1 MRKIYKW
8 AGVAIVVPLLL
19 LTILFLLF
27 YFPPFQN
34 WAVRKTASY
43 ASEKM
48 GMHISVEHVH
58 LSFPLDLAVE
68 GVKVL
73 QPNDSIP
80 HVNDT
85 VADISKVIANVQLR
99 PLFRRQVMVDQ
110 LDFKGMNVNTTHFI
124 RNLRIKGKVGRLS
137 LQAHG
142 IDLKQSFVKVDDAM
156 LADANLLV
164 ELSDTV
170 PPDTTPSQNFWKVQ
184 LEQIKIKNTHFAL
197 HLPGDTMS
205 VKTKLGEVAAQN
217 TYLDLGKGS
226 YQMQHLRLA
235 DSEVHYDR
243 NYEPKVRGIDY
254 NHLALSKLNL
264 VADSFSYDNSQLGIK
279 VRSASFQEQSGL
291 AVTRL
296 QGAFTM
302 DSLRLSLPGM
312 ALKTPSGTNLA
323 LDYAM
328 DLNAFDNNNPG
339 TMSANVHGQLSRQD
353 LMTFVGSSLPRNL
366 ARKWP
371 TQPMVIVGA
380 IGGNMQKARLKNVN
394 IQIPTVLKLKADGFV
409 ENLTDPKRLKANM
422 DLRAQTGNLDFVKSM
437 LDRNVAQTFR
447 IPRGIVLDTH
457 VLVDRDNYTLN
468 NLKVTQGGGTLRGS
482 ASIDL
487 DKMSYQARLTAHRLP
502 LQNFIPRQGLHPFT
516 GDIEARGTGT
526 DLLSPSTRLQAKAH
540 VRSFKYGD
548 YNLDGID
555 ADVRVINGH
564 ALAQI
569 DSRNPMFKGNLQVDA
584 LTRSKR
590 LRATLSSDLSEVDL
604 YRLRL
609 SEQPLKVAI
618 CAHVDV
624 ESDLKHYHKVQGVV
638 SDILV
643 IDEQQQYRMEDVVMD
658 VLTSRDTTHA
668 IVNCGDFR
676 LNMDGT
682 GGYERLMKQGNNFVA
697 ELQRQLKNKYI
708 DQVRL
713 RERLPDA
720 HIYLISGKNNIV
732 CQIVEKYGY
741 QFDNVFMNLTS
752 SPITGLNG
760 GLQIDSLVVDS
771 FQVDTVRFKFASG
784 QDNMTYT
791 AQLRN
796 GKNNPKYIFN
806 ALFDGAIN
814 EKGTYLK
821 SRIYDWNDSLG
832 VRLALQGSMEQNGVK
847 LHLFGEKP
855 VLGYKEFSVN
865 DSNYIFMGD
874 DRRVSANM
882 ILKASDGM
890 GVQIFTD
897 DSNTEALQDVTV
909 SLNKFNIG
917 AALAMIPYTPNVEG
931 IMNSDFHLIQTESQ
945 LSVSSSVKVDGMIYE
960 GSQMGN
966 IGSEFTYMPRSDGSH
981 YVDGILTHEGNEV
994 GTLTGTYRSQGKGY
1008 LDAKLGLDRLPV
1020 DLINGFIPDKI
1031 IGFKGYAEGDLT
1043 VQGSLSKPDVDGEVY
1058 LDSTYMFSEPYGVE
1072 MRFANDPVTITNS
1085 RLLFENFEMFAH
1097 NESPLNVKGY
1107 FDFSDTDRM
1116 NLNMRMRAEN
1126 LLLVDSKETGRS
1138 EAYGKAYVN
1147 FFGTMQGLL
1156 SNLQMRGRLDVLGTT
1171 DLKYNLKDS
1180 PLSTDNQLEGLVE
1193 FVDFRDTTKQV
1204 VNRPP
1209 LTGFDMDLSINIDD
1223 GAHVDCYLNADHS
1236 NYIDL
1241 IGGGDMRLRYNT
1253 ADNMRLTGRYT
1264 IGSGEM
1270 KYSLPI
1276 IPLKTFEIQ
1285 DGSYLEFT
1293 GDPMNPRLN
1302 LRATETIKSTV
1313 TDESGDGRSVEF
1325 VCGVVVTKTLNDM
1338 GLEFVIDAPEDMTIS
1353 NQLQSMTKEGR
1364 GKVAV
1369 TMLTTGLYLADGNT
1383 SGFTMN
1389 SALSAFLNSQ
1399 INQISGKALRSLDV
1413 SFGVDNSFSEN
1424 GALHTDYSFKFAKRF
1439 WNNRLRI
1446 VIGGKLSSGNN
1457 VTPQEETFFDN
1468 VTFEYRLSPTS
1479 NKYLSLF
1486 YQRDSYDWLE
1496 GNVSKYGGGFLWK
1509 RKLRTFKDL
1518 FRFNSE
1524 NDEIPALP
1532 ADSVHKETL
1541 TK

>member
-1 MRKIYKW
+1 MRKLYKW
-8 AGVAIVVPLLL
+8 VGAAIGVPFLLL
-19 LTILFLLF
+19 AILFLLF

-34 WAVRKTASY
+34 WAVRKTTAY

-48 GMHISVEHVH
+48 GMHISVDHVR
-58 LSFPLDLAVE
+58 LSFPLDLAIK
-68 GVKVL
+68 GVKLL
-73 QPNDSIP
+73 QPNDSLP
-80 HVNDT
+80 QVNDT
-85 VADISKVIANVQLR
+85 VADIGKVIASVQLR
-99 PLFRRQVMVDQ
+99 PLLYQQVMVDQ
-110 LDFKGMNVNTTHFI
+110 LDIKAMNVNTTHFI
-124 RNLRIKGKVGRLS
+124 RNLRIKGKVGHLS

-142 IDLKQSFVKVDDAM
+142 IDLKKTFVKVDNAS
-156 LADANLLV
+156 LSDANLLV

-184 LEQIKIKNTHFAL
+184 LEQIQINNTHFAL

-205 VKTKLGEVAAQN
+205 VKTKLGEASAHHA
-217 TYLDLGKGS
+217 YLDLGEGNYKI
-226 YQMQHLRLA
+226 QHLQLA
-235 DSEVHYDR
+235 DSEIHYDR
-243 NYEPKVRGIDY
+243 NYEPKVQGIDY

-264 VADSFSYDNSQLGIK
+264 TANSFSYGKSQLGIN
-279 VRSASFQEQSGL
+279 VGAASFHEQSGL
-291 AVTRL
+291 TVNHL
-296 QGAFTM
+296 QGAFAM
-302 DSLRLSLPGM
+302 DSLRLSLPSM
-312 ALKTPSGTNLA
+312 ALKTPSGTNLV
-323 LDYAM
+323 LNYAM
-328 DLNAFDNNNPG
+328 DLNAFDKKAPG
-339 TMSANVHGQLSRQD
+339 TMSAKVRGQVSRLD
-353 LMTFVGSSLPRNL
+353 LMTFIGTSLPLGL
-366 ARKWP
+366 AHIWP
-371 TQPMVIVGA
+371 SQPLVIVGA
-380 IGGNMQKARLKNVN
+380 IGGNMQKARLKDVN
-394 IQIPTVLKLKADGFV
+394 IHIPTVAKLKADGFV
-409 ENLTDPKRLKANM
+409 ENLTSPKQLKAN
-422 DLRAQTGNLDFVKSM
+422 LVVHGQTGNLDFIKSM
-437 LDRNVAQTFR
+437 VDRSVAQSFR

-457 VLVDRDNYTLN
+457 VLVDRDNYTFN
-468 NLKVTQGGGTLRGS
+468 NLKVIQGGGSLRGH
-482 ASIDL
+482 ASVDL
-487 DKMSYQARLTAHRLP
+487 GKMSYQTHLFAHRLP
-502 LQNFIPRQGLHPFT
+502 LQNFIPHQGLHPFT
-516 GDIEARGTGT
+516 GEIEARGSGT
-526 DLLSPSTRLQAKAH
+526 DIMSPSTQLQAKAH
-540 VRSFKYGD
+540 ITSFRYGD

-555 ADVRVINGH
+555 ADAKIVNGH
-564 ALAQI
+564 VLAKI

-590 LRATLSSDLSEVDL
+590 LRATLSGDLTEVDL
-604 YRLRL
+604 FGLHL
-609 SEQPLKVAI
+609 SEQPLKVAV

-624 ESDLKHYHKVQGVV
+624 ESDLKHYHMVQGVV
-638 SDILV
+638 SDIMV
-643 IDEQQQYRMEDVVMD
+643 TSDHQQYRMEDVVMD

-676 LNMDGT
+676 LNMDGS
-682 GGYERLMKQGNNFVA
+682 GGYERLIKQGNRFVA
-697 ELQRQLKNKYI
+697 ELQSQMKNKYI

-720 HIYLISGKNNIV
+720 HIYLTSGKDNIL
-732 CQIVEKYGY
+732 CQILERYGF
-741 QFDNVFMNLTS
+741 QLDNVFMNLTS

-760 GLQIDSLVVDS
+760 QLQIDSLVVDS
-771 FQVDTVRFKFASG
+771 FQVDTIRFKFASG
-784 QDNMTYT
+784 QDNMTYW

-796 GKNNPKYIFN
+796 GKHNPKYIFN

-814 EKGTYLK
+814 EKGTYLR

-832 VRLALQGSMEQNGVK
+832 IRLALQGSMEQNGVK
-847 LHLFGEKP
+847 LHLFGDKP
-855 VLGYKEFSVN
+855 ILGYKEFTVN

-890 GVQIFTD
+890 GVQIFTND
-897 DSNTEALQDVTV
+897 ANDEALQDITV

-917 AALAMIPYTPNVEG
+917 EALAMIPYTPNVKG
-931 IMNSDFHLIQTESQ
+931 IMNGDFHLIQTESE
-945 LSVSSSVKVDGMIYE
+945 LAVSSSVKVDDMVYE
-960 GSQMGN
+960 DSPMGD
-966 IGSEFTYMPRSDGSH
+966 IGSEFTYMPKSDGSH

-1008 LDAKLGLDRLPV
+1008 LDATLGLDRLPV
-1020 DLINGFIPDKI
+1020 NLINGFIPDKL

-1043 VQGSLSKPDVDGEVY
+1043 MQGSLTKPNVNGEVY

-1107 FDFSDTDRM
+1107 FDFSDLDRM

-1126 LLLVDSKETGRS
+1126 LLLVDSKETARS
-1138 EAYGKAYVN
+1138 EAYGKAHVN
-1147 FFGTMQGLL
+1147 FFGTMRGLL

-1171 DLKYNLKDS
+1171 DLNYNLKDS
-1180 PLSTDNQLEGLVE
+1180 PLTTDNQLEGLVE
-1193 FVDFRDTTKQV
+1193 FVDFKDTTKQV
-1204 VNRPP
+1204 INRPP

-1236 NYIDL
+1236 NYIDI
-1241 IGGGDMRLRYNT
+1241 IGGGDMRLRYNI

-1264 IGSGEM
+1264 IGGGEM

-1285 DGSYLEFT
+1285 DGSYIEFT

-1302 LRATETIKSTV
+1302 LRATENIKSTV
-1313 TDESGDGRSVEF
+1313 NGDSGDGRSVEF

-1369 TMLTTGLYLADGNT
+1369 TMLTTGMYLADGNT

-1413 SFGVDNSFSEN
+1413 SFGIDNSFSET
-1424 GALHTDYSFKFAKRF
+1424 GGLHTDYSFKFAKRF

-1446 VIGGKLSSGNN
+1446 VIGGKLSSGED

-1468 VTFEYRLSPTS
+1468 VTFEYRISPTS
-1479 NKYLSLF
+1479 NKYLNLF

-1496 GNVSKYGGGFLWK
+1496 GNVSKFGGGFLWK
-1509 RKLRTFKDL
+1509 RKLASLKDL
-1518 FRFNSE
+1518 FKFTSD

-1532 ADSVHKETL
+1532 ADSARKEIL